1 MKIALVNQPWDTV
14 NPPVQ
19 AGSIPIWNYE
29 IGRRLVQSSEVVIYS
44 RKNKDQLAVEFS
56 ENIEYRRVSIAGNKI
71 FNGLSK
77 LLSKLPPKSIYFA
90 SSWYGFDYALRI
102 ALDLRKQQCDIVHIH
117 NFSQFV
123 PIISAFNPNIKIV
136 LHMHCEWLSQLDRQL
151 MSKRLKKVDLIVGCS
166 NYITEKIE
174 NRFPQV
180 IDRTRTIFNGVDSQ
194 EFINSDR
201 PQKNKQKIIYV
212 GRISPEKGI
221 HTLLDAFAIVKNTY
235 PNSEL
240 EIIGPQKPTPT
251 EFLASLSDDPK
262 VANLVNFTPE
272 NYFRDLLKKLSIKD
286 SGVSFIGSIKHLE
299 LVDRYREAAMLI
311 NPSLSEAFGMSL
323 VEAMATGIP
332 AIATKVGGMT
342 EIVEDGKTGLLVEA
356 DNPQLLAEA
365 IMKLLA
371 DDELRKSMGEFGR
384 QKVLTYFCWQ
394 KVTDNL
400 LWQYSQLLCDREAID
415 IDRYY
420 RLHLMDGSGG

>member
-29 IGRRLVQSSEVVIYS
+29 IARRLVHSSDVIIYS

-90 SSWYGFDYALRI
+90 SGWYGFDYVLRI
-102 ALDLRKQQCDIVHIH
+102 ALDLRKQKCDIVHIH

-123 PIISAFNPNIKIV
+123 PIIRAFNPNIKIV
-136 LHMHCEWLSQLDRQL
+136 LHMHCEWLSQLDRKL
-151 MSKRLKKVDLIVGCS
+151 MTKRLEKVDLIVGCS

-174 NRFPQV
+174 NRFPQFA
-180 IDRTRTIFNGVDSQ
+180 DRTRTVFNGVDSQ
-194 EFINSDR
+194 SFIGSDR
-201 PQKNKQKIIYV
+201 IQKNKQKIIYV

-221 HTLLDAFAIVKNTY
+221 HTLLDAFAIVKEKY
-235 PNSEL
+235 PTAQL
-240 EIIGPQKPTPT
+240 EVIGPQKPTPT

-262 VANLVNFTPE
+262 VANLVNFTPK
-272 NYFRDLLKKLSIKD
+272 NYFQNLLKQLPIKD

-332 AIATKVGGMT
+332 AIGTKVGGMT
-342 EIVEDGKTGLLVEA
+342 EIVEDARTGLLVEA
-356 DNPQLLAEA
+356 DNSQLLAEA
-365 IMKLLA
+365 MMKLFA
-371 DDELRKSMGEFGR
+371 NDELRKSMGEFGR
-384 QKVLTYFCWQ
+384 QKVLTHFCWQ
-394 KVTDNL
+394 KVTENL
-400 LWQYSQLLCDREAID
+400 LLQYSQLLCDRELIN
-415 IDRYY
+415 IDRA
-420 RLHLMDGSGG
+420 LLIN